1 MKRIMLFGV
10 AAAALFT
17 TSCIPQPEA
26 CVNLSSETLAV
37 DEELTYTDCS
47 VEALTYSVDFG
58 DGNNS
63 TEATGTHAYAEEGTY
78 TFTFTGLSK
87 KEKKTDNVTVSI
99 AVTRTEGQK
108 LSGTNATN
116 NELKWNLVNSGFKSY
131 YKGQSDIILAQNEDT
146 YTDGE
151 YMTFKA
157 NGTYEGNDGG
167 IYTGT
172 WELSA
177 DGTQLT
183 IDEGTT
189 DEFTGTIDVL
199 TDTDLRIVQIEETNI
214 SGLVLVSE
222 VYINLSR

>member
-1 MKRIMLFGV
+1 MLFGV

-26 CVNLSSETLAV
+26 CVELSAEAVNV
-37 DEELTYTDCS
+37 DEEITYSDCS
-47 VEALTYSVDFG
+47 VEALTYAVDFG
-58 DGNNS
+58 DGNTS
-63 TEATGTHAYAEEGTY
+63 TEASGSHTYAEEGTY
-78 TFTFTGLSK
+78 SFSFTGLSK
-87 KEKKTDNVTVSI
+87 KEKKTDNVTATI
-99 AVTRTEGQK
+99 TVTRTEGQK

-157 NGTYEGNDGG
+157 DGTYEGNDGG

-172 WELSA
+172 WSLSA
-177 DGTQLT
+177 DGTTLT
-183 IDEGTT
+183 IDEGTS
-189 DEFTGTIDVL
+189 DEFVGTVDVL
-199 TDTDLRIVQIEETNI
+199 TDTDLRIVAIEETNI
-214 SGLVLVSE
+214 SGLILVNE
-222 VYINLSR
+222 IYINLSR